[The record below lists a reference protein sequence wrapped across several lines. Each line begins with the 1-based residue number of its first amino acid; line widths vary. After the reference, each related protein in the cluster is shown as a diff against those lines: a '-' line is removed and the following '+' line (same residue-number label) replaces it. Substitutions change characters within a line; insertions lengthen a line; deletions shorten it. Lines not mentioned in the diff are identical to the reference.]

1 MHDLKSGKFTF
12 RFLSSSWP
20 LVHFVLS
27 VRQLVKIEQFQLVA
41 PTPIKFESRS
51 WKVFFN
57 NQSLSLHSESSSVQL
72 VLFIYRASRSGGGTQ
87 GHAFNNSLFLVAL
100 ATELM
105 NRGQSLKPQRE
116 LFVPSFGL

>member
-1 MHDLKSGKFTF
+1 M
-12 RFLSSSWP
+12 
-20 LVHFVLS
+20 
-27 VRQLVKIEQFQLVA
+27 
-41 PTPIKFESRS
+41 
-51 WKVFFN
+51 FFN

-72 VLFIYRASRSGGGTQ
+72 VIYRASSSGGGTQ
-87 GHAFNNSLFLVAL
+87 RHAFNNSLFLAAL